1 MVEIICYHTCKN
13 EGGKEFIL
21 NNAPFYSDNKPKN
34 GKKGK
39 PQWLSEGFY
48 LWTDSDYYAK
58 TWLKENFAII
68 QFTLT
73 IDKDD
78 LLDLVGNVN
87 DQLEFKDYVDLYRE
101 ILSKEIA
108 KESNPKRKLQLTY
121 KLKHIT
127 VSAVVH
133 KLKKYEAFRYKAVK
147 AQDTVAHETEEMQFT
162 EQTKSEK
169 LFYPTRQQ
177 IVIFKEGRDLLTN
190 PIWHYPN

>member
-78 LLDLVGNVN
+78 LFVITLGTSIPKNVQLKFLCTFLSN
-87 DQLEFKDYVDLYRE
+87 DNKQGEE
-101 ILSKEIA
+101 
-108 KESNPKRKLQLTY
+108 
-121 KLKHIT
+121 
-127 VSAVVH
+127 
-133 KLKKYEAFRYKAVK
+133 KKIIINNSSY
-147 AQDTVAHETEEMQFT
+147 
-162 EQTKSEK
+162 
-169 LFYPTRQQ
+169 LC
-177 IVIFKEGRDLLTN
+177 
-190 PIWHYPN
+190 